1 MDYILPTLRKI
12 VMSQAQDG
20 TPILQNEPSITEG
33 SLEDI
38 QHKLIVEHYRNPRNN
53 HSLINPDIQTTEA
66 NPFCGDE
73 TTIQVRIN
81 GDILEEIGIQAVG
94 CSICQASLS
103 MLSEAVQN
111 LTLTGAASLSS
122 TFQRMM
128 LGENLNSKEILLL
141 GDLASLVVV
150 RKYPIRIKCALLAW
164 VALDLGLSDYQ
175 TKT

>member
-1 MDYILPTLRKI
+1 
-12 VMSQAQDG
+12 MSQTQDG
-20 TPILQNEPSITEG
+20 TPIFRSDPSITGG
-33 SLEDI
+33 SFEEI
-38 QHKLIVEHYRNPRNN
+38 QHKLIVEHYRNPRNS
-53 HSLINPDIQTTEA
+53 HSLTNPDIQTTEV

-81 GDILEEIGIQAVG
+81 GEILEEVGTHAVG

-103 MLSEAVQN
+103 MLSEAIQN
-111 LTLTGAASLSS
+111 LTLTDVASLSS

-128 LGENLNSKEILLL
+128 LGENLDSKEILLL
-141 GDLASLVVV
+141 GDLASLASV

>member
-1 MDYILPTLRKI
+1 MDYILQTLRKV
-12 VMSQAQDG
+12 VMSQTQDG
-20 TPILQNEPSITEG
+20 TPTFQSDTPIKGDTP
-33 SLEDI
+33 EDI
-38 QHKLIVEHYRNPRNN
+38 QHKLIVEHYRNPRNS
-53 HSLINPDIQTTEA
+53 HSLTNPDIQTTEV

-111 LTLTGAASLSS
+111 LTLTSAASLSS

-141 GDLASLVVV
+141 GDLASLAVV

-175 TKT
+175 TNT

>member
-1 MDYILPTLRKI
+1 MC
-12 VMSQAQDG
+12 QAQDG
-20 TPILQNEPSITEG
+20 TPILQSDPSITGG

-38 QHKLIVEHYRNPRNN
+38 QHKLIIEHYRNPRNS
-53 HSLINPDIQTTEA
+53 HSLTDPDIQTTEI

-73 TTIQVRIN
+73 TTLQVRIH
-81 GDILEEIGIQAVG
+81 GEVLEEVGIHAVG

-111 LTLTGAASLSS
+111 LTLTDAASLSS

-128 LGENLNSKEILLL
+128 LGGNLDSKEILLL

-164 VALDLGLSDYQ
+164 VALDSGLSDYQ